1 MGDRIPL
8 DLSLF
13 KQMREA
19 REKLEK
25 EQNEQA
31 KA

>member
-19 REKLEK
+19 PEKLGK
-25 EQNEQA
+25 EHV